1 MKIDKKLYI
10 IAAALISACFC
21 MAQAAED
28 KPAKFSE
35 DVEIKLNFQDVPV
48 ADVLDY
54 LSQEAGFVVVSDVV
68 LTDRVTV
75 VSKQPLDADEVVSLI
90 NSVLVDMDYAAVR
103 VGRTLKIL
111 DISRAKY
118 SSIPVSSGSELEDVP
133 ETDEVITHIIP
144 IKYADAVKVKDDIA
158 SLISEQADFTS
169 NEASNSII
177 ITDTASNIRRIVKII
192 QALDT
197 RMASIASVKVF
208 NLVYAEADNTADLIN
223 EVFEQDT
230 QEEGRRGRNPFERMM
245 RSRMGDRDD
254 NGSSGAGVISQN
266 IKVRAAADEDTNTV
280 VVSGPSDT
288 LEIVAEV
295 VEKIDKNPAEE
306 RSFFVYKLK
315 NAEAANLKDVLN
327 NLFEKMED
335 FNEDDRESSGRRGN
349 IRRGGSGSSETDL
362 SEEVYMEAEE
372 DTNSLIIMT
381 SQENYDKIKPIID
394 ELDEPV
400 PQVLIKVLIAEV
412 ARNDDFELGTEF
424 SVLSGKGFVDTD
436 GDGTADSLQADSE
449 LYGTEFLPSDL
460 GDGGAVKILEGD
472 LEFAFKALSS
482 IGEMNVLSR
491 PYILTSNNQTATI
504 NVGKEVPFITDTRT
518 TETGQTI
525 NTIQYE
531 DIGIILEVTP
541 VINDEGLVTMD
552 IAPEISNTTTETVP
566 ISETVDATVF
576 SKRSSE
582 SRVAIQDGQTIVIGG
597 LMQDDDKEVNKKVPL
612 LGDIPILGELFKSRD
627 IQKQK
632 TELLIFLTPH
642 VADRNENLMKISEN
656 EKTNSESISEIDSN
670 PALKKHIENMQ
681 SQPKQ

>member
-1 MKIDKKLYI
+1 MKTKKKICI
-10 IAAALISACFC
+10 IAALLITVCLSA
-21 MAQAAED
+21 AQAGED
-28 KPAKFSE
+28 DSAGFSE
-35 DVEIKLNFQDVPV
+35 DVQITLNFQDVPV

-54 LSQEAGFVVVSDVV
+54 LSEEAGFVVVSDVV
-68 LTDRVTV
+68 LTERVTV
-75 VSKQPLDADEVVSLI
+75 VSKKPLDADEVVSLI
-90 NSVLVDMDYAAVR
+90 NSVLADMDYAAVR

-118 SSIPVSSGSELEDVP
+118 SSIPVSSGSELGDVP

-295 VEKIDKNPAEE
+295 IEKIDKNPAEE

-315 NAEAANLKDVLN
+315 NAKAANLKDVLN

-612 LGDIPILGELFKSRD
+612 LGDIPILGELFKSRE

-656 EKTNSESISEIDSN
+656 EKTNSESISEIDNN
-670 PALKKHIENMQ
+670 PALKKHIKNMQ
-681 SQPKQ
+681 SKPEK